1 MAKQTGKRKPSL
13 HASFLFN
20 LYRLSLSKLVKRF
33 VHVFDVNQTLCASG
47 NECKPSIS
55 RGRGFAKRLGMYA
68 EKLGMGI
75 EPHASKEISTVSL
88 ANCAAC

>member
-1 MAKQTGKRKPSL
+1 MLSNLERENHSL
-13 HASFLFN
+13 RASFLFN

-33 VHVFDVNQTLCASG
+33 VHVFDVNQTLFASG
-47 NECKPSIS
+47 NESRLSIS

-88 ANCAAC
+88 AGT